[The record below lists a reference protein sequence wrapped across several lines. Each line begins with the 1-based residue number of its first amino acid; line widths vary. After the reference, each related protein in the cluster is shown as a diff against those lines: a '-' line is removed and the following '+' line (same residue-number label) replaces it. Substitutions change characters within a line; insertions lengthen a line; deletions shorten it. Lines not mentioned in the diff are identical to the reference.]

1 MALLGL
7 AVADANQPWTTYPTK
22 LKADGVRADASSL
35 NGIGEITQPL
45 LTEAT
50 DDVGL

>member
-1 MALLGL
+1 MALFGL
-7 AVADANQPWTTYPTK
+7 ARTNADQIWAANPAK
-22 LKADGVRADASSL
+22 LEADGVRADASSL
-35 NGIGEITQPL
+35 NGIGEITQPF